1 MKQFQKYS
9 GYIVAFV
16 FCIAVIAVYKTFDNL
31 RYITQYIG
39 TIFAALKPFIIAFVI
54 AYILNMPAKRLKRI
68 FEKSGN
74 NFVKRCSHGISI
86 LIVYLAAL
94 LVLAV
99 LMWLIIPAM
108 VQNLIDLIQNV
119 GTYANS
125 LANFIN
131 SSRIAQRL
139 NLQSVD
145 FSKTVEMVL
154 SSFDMAQL
162 QTYAKGVVNFTSGF
176 MNVIVAF
183 IASIYMLLDK
193 VRLQNLFI
201 RLLNSFFRDKT
212 VGTVTLHARRINE
225 VFTNYIYSRLS
236 CSIIMAI
243 ICSVVLSIMGVK
255 YALILGI
262 FIGLMDM
269 IPYFGSIISCVIAI
283 FITFITG
290 GFWQGFWTGVV
301 LLILQQFDGNV
312 LGPKIMGNS
321 LEMRPLWIIFA
332 ISVGGSLFGFIGML
346 ISVPIFAIIRIILS
360 DYITTREERAKEVKE
375 SGQSGDD
382 ERCDK

>member
-1 MKQFQKYS
+1 MKHFQKYS

-16 FCIAVIAVYKTFDNL
+16 FCIAVIAVYKTFDNI

-54 AYILNMPAKRLKRI
+54 AYILNMPAKRLKRT
-68 FEKSGN
+68 FDKSGN
-74 NFVKRCSHGISI
+74 KFVKRCSHGISI
-86 LIVYLAAL
+86 LIVYLAAI
-94 LVLAV
+94 LVLAI

-108 VQNLIDLIQNV
+108 VQNLIDLIQNI

-131 SSRIAQRL
+131 SSRIAQKL

-145 FSKTVEMVL
+145 FSKTVEMFL

-301 LLILQQFDGNV
+301 LLVLQQFDGNV

-346 ISVPIFAIIRIILS
+346 ISVPIFAIIRIIIS
-360 DYITTREERAKEVKE
+360 DYITTREERAKKFKE
-375 SGQSGDD
+375 SGQSG
-382 ERCDK
+382 ENEQRDK